1 MGLYSGVRER
11 AYIRGLMFGMLIR
24 LRICGAHI
32 RGRLMHGGHINWVL
46 RYLSAVYYLAITTGQ
61 SIEFI

>member
-1 MGLYSGVRER
+1 
-11 AYIRGLMFGMLIR
+11 MFGMLIR

-32 RGRLMHGGHINWVL
+32 RGRLMYGGHINWVL

-61 SIEFI
+61 SIAFI

>member
-1 MGLYSGVRER
+1 
-11 AYIRGLMFGMLIR
+11 MFGILIR

-32 RGRLMHGGHINWVL
+32 RGSLMYGVHINGLL
-46 RYLSAVYYLAITTGQ
+46 RYLSAACYLAITTGQ